1 MTTPEQQ
8 ARQMLGRMKVE
19 HADYYSAGDLVE
31 LANLIAEN
39 AALKAELAAING
51 AGEPVACLIRHR
63 HARAR
68 AHAAIDG
75 RNHYSDWSSWEPARL
90 SYGLAVT
97 RPSRVYPDSEPIFE
111 IKPLYT
117 RPAVPLTDEQI
128 DALWRAPMSAD
139 WEHREFARAIEA
151 AHGIKGA

>member
-8 ARQMLGRMKVE
+8 ARQILGRMKVE

-51 AGEPVACLIRHR
+51 AGEPVAWANLGDLIS
-63 HARAR
+63 AKN
-68 AHAAIDG
+68 G
-75 RNHYSDWSSWEPARL
+75 RERYGNQGAPDMHTWSE
-90 SYGLAVT
+90 GG
-97 RPSRVYPDSEPIFE
+97 PSNYHDT
-111 IKPLYT
+111 PLYT

-128 DALWRAPMSAD
+128 VDLVRDVGLD
-139 WEHREFARAIEA
+139 WQSGWTLDECEPNRYVQLSRAIEA
-151 AHGIKGA
+151 HIKGA